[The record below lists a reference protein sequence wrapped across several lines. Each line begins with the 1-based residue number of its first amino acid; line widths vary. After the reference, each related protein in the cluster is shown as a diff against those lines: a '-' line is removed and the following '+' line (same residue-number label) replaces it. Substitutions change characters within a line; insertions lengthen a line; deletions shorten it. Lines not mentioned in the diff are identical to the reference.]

1 MLDTFLQHVSCILD
15 FVGDPRVAKNGE
27 ELPAAREVSLVI
39 TKLDTELKT
48 AKKSDIDTVLVMQMG
63 QSKLNFCELHLT
75 DCIKNFQ
82 GNSLIM
88 TLLMHQCSQLV
99 IVAHLKVGRTECNVI
114 LL

>member
-63 QSKLNFCELHLT
+63 QSKFNFCELHLFT
-75 DCIKNFQ
+75 YF
-82 GNSLIM
+82 
-88 TLLMHQCSQLV
+88 
-99 IVAHLKVGRTECNVI
+99 
-114 LL
+114 